1 MGQGIADMKIQMSIA
16 AVFKYSNVAKVF
28 SMSSPAIS
36 IISDKTDF
44 CVSVMSD
51 VLLEERMEAF
61 KDDLK
66 K

>member
-16 AVFKYSNVAKVF
+16 AVFKYSNVDK
-28 SMSSPAIS
+28 S
-36 IISDKTDF
+36 IFYVKSYKTDF
-44 CVSVMSD
+44 FVSVMSD

>member
-16 AVFKYSNVAKVF
+16 AVFKYSNVDCTFYVK
-28 SMSSPAIS
+28 SY
-36 IISDKTDF
+36 KTDF

>member
-16 AVFKYSNVAKVF
+16 AVFKYSNVDK
-28 SMSSPAIS
+28 S
-36 IISDKTDF
+36 IFYVKSYKTDF